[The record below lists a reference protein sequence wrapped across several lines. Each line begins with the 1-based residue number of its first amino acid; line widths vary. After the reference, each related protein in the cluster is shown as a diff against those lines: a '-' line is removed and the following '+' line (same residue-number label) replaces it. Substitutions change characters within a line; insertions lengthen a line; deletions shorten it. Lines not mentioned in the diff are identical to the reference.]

1 MANELPTLD
10 STDKE
15 LESIYNIH
23 SNRFFHWLETNSISA
38 NSSRDIASLAHN
50 ELVKRSNNRFSR
62 KSSILTYSV
71 IALSIITLSFAFLDF
86 VGDKDWQ
93 KDQIT
98 ELELINKNLTVR
110 NAEIESL
117 KMELNKAKE
126 KILVLEQTEKKEK
139 K

>member
-15 LESIYNIH
+15 LESIYNVH
-23 SNRFFHWLETNSISA
+23 SNRFFKWLDEKGISA

-50 ELVKRSNNRFSR
+50 ELIKRSNNRFSR
-62 KSSILTYSV
+62 KSTILTYSV
-71 IALSIITLSFAFLDF
+71 ISLSVVTLSFALLDF
-86 VGDKDWQ
+86 IGDQEWQ

-98 ELELINKNLTVR
+98 ELELINKNLTER

-117 KMELNKAKE
+117 KLELNKTKE
-126 KILVLEQTEKKEK
+126 KILMLEQSTKTEKK
-139 K
+139 